1 MARIEMKRDA
11 LYETRRAP
19 ILRDDLERCARVVLD
34 AAGGEAAGYM
44 MSSSQGAKQPQGRW
58 RTAVFTANFA
68 AILDNRRNNTL
79 VRAFAAGRRG

>member
-19 ILRDDLERCARVVLD
+19 KLRQDLERRGRAVLD

-44 MSSSQGAKQPQGRW
+44 MSSTQGAKRPQGRW
-58 RTAVFTANFA
+58 RVAVFTSNFA
-68 AILDNRRNNTL
+68 AMLDNRRNNTL
-79 VRAFAAGRRG
+79 VRAFGAGRRG